1 MRVRDLR
8 TILRDIQR
16 VFKASGAKTQEAAFS
31 KLSATLQSHDNRD
44 LDACLKA
51 VEDEI
56 QAASL
61 PPSTPYLRRLDEIGL
76 DERAFKDL
84 IEDLESDRSLAKTDL
99 VTIVERYTGSA
110 DRRGTVKKLIRQLRS
125 HFFAKL
131 YERDANELAKRATP
145 V

>member
-8 TILRDIQR
+8 EVLRDIQR
-16 VFKASGAKTQEAAFS
+16 VFRASGAKAQETAFS
-31 KLSATLQSHDNRD
+31 KLSASLQGQDNRD
-44 LDACLKA
+44 LEACLKA

-56 QAASL
+56 HAASL
-61 PPSTPYLRRLDEIGL
+61 PPSTRYLRRLDEIGL
-76 DERAFKDL
+76 DERAFKDF
-84 IEDLESDRSLAKTDL
+84 IENLESDRSLAKTDF

-110 DRRGTVKKLIRQLRS
+110 DRRGTVKKLIKQLKS